1 MSSERPGAR
10 PAKKPPARIYT
21 WGLPLNLIRVYAQKV
36 PPRQVLAMW
45 KMKWLKE
52 KPHLKVPSNFLTR
65 PEVIELSKM
74 PHGTVRRA
82 IDVDPRLKVI
92 LEAAKNPTPRP
103 KTTSAQYPENVW
115 ITTSSGG
122 AFHKGKNCAAL
133 RRGQRIVSNQGGTPA
148 PVIAVQYKQA
158 KARGTE
164 PCQACF
170 PPNRKR

>member
-1 MSSERPGAR
+1 
-10 PAKKPPARIYT
+10 
-21 WGLPLNLIRVYAQKV
+21 
-36 PPRQVLAMW
+36 MW
-45 KMKWLKE
+45 KLKWFQE
-52 KPHLKVPSNFLTR
+52 KPHLERQFKEEPGLKAQFLAHPAVT
-65 PEVIELSKM
+65 ELSKM
-74 PHGTVRRA
+74 SRGTVSRA
-82 IDVDPRLKVI
+82 IDVDHRLEVI
-92 LEAAKNPTPRP
+92 LEAAKNPTPQP
-103 KTTSAQYPENVW
+103 KATSAQYPKNVW

-133 RRGQRIVSNQGGTPA
+133 RRGQRIVSKRGGTPA